1 MTEVIRG
8 NLYDYPRYYELIFGS
23 DWKAEF
29 DFLLACFEWFSPRPV
44 KRVFEP
50 ACGTGRL
57 LYRLAQRGYEVA
69 GNDLNPKAVAYCNR
83 RLEKHGL
90 PPTATV
96 GDMCDFKV
104 KRKFD
109 AAFNLINSFRHLPSE
124 DHARRHLK
132 CVAEALRTGGIYLL
146 GLHLTPKGRPRCTE
160 ESWSARRGHLAV
172 TSHMQS
178 LGLDRRARKERVKM
192 TFDVYTPTSHIQ
204 LADEMDFRIYTADQ
218 FRQLLKDVGRF
229 EVLETYDFT
238 YDIDSP
244 QPVTASTEDVVFI
257 LQKRS

>member
-1 MTEVIRG
+1 MTDVIHG

-29 DFLLACFEWFSPRPV
+29 DFLLDCFEWFSPRPV
-44 KRVFEP
+44 QRVFEP

-57 LYRLAQRGYEVA
+57 MFRLAQRGYEVA
-69 GNDLNPKAVAYCNR
+69 GNDLNPKAVDYCNAR
-83 RLEKHGL
+83 FARHGL
-90 PPTATV
+90 PPAATV
-96 GDMCDFKV
+96 GDMSDFRV

-124 DHARRHLK
+124 DHARRHLQ
-132 CVAEALRTGGIYLL
+132 CMADCLRTGGIYLL
-146 GLHLTPKGRPRCTE
+146 GLHLTPKGQPLCSE

-178 LGLDRRARKERVKM
+178 LSINRRTRKERVKM
-192 TFDVYTPTSHIQ
+192 TFDVYTPTSHLQ
-204 LADEMDFRIYTADQ
+204 LADEMDFRTYTAEQ
-218 FRQLLKDVGRF
+218 FAQLLDDVGRF

-238 YDIDSP
+238 YEVDSP
-244 QPVTASTEDVVFI
+244 LPVTAHTEDVVYI
-257 LQKRS
+257 LKKTA

>member
-44 KRVFEP
+44 QRVFEP

-83 RLEKHGL
+83 RFERHGL
-90 PPTATV
+90 LPAATV
-96 GDMCDFKV
+96 GDMCDFRV
-104 KRKFD
+104 KRKYD

-124 DHARRHLK
+124 DHARRHLQ
-132 CVAEALRTGGIYLL
+132 CVANCLRNGGIYLL
-146 GLHLTPKGRPRCTE
+146 GLHLTPKGRPLCTE

-192 TFDVYTPTSHIQ
+192 TFDVYTPTRHIQ
-204 LADEMDFRIYTADQ
+204 LADEMDFRIYTAEQ
-218 FRQLLKDVGRF
+218 FQQLLRDVGRF

-244 QPVTASTEDVVFI
+244 QPVNDKTEDVVFI

>member
-29 DFLLACFEWFSPRPV
+29 DFLLDCFERFSPRMV
-44 KRVFEP
+44 QRVFEP

-57 LYRLAQRGYEVA
+57 LFRLAQQGYDVA
-69 GNDLNPKAVAYCNR
+69 GNDLNPKAIAYCNQR
-83 RLEKHGL
+83 FERHGL
-90 PPTATV
+90 EPVATV
-96 GDMCDFKV
+96 GDMCNFRV

-124 DHARRHLK
+124 DHARRHLQ
-132 CVAEALRTGGIYLL
+132 CVADCLRVGGIYLL
-146 GLHLTPKGRPRCTE
+146 GLHLTPKGRPVCSE

-178 LGLDRRARKERVKM
+178 LSIDRRNRKERVKM
-192 TFDVYTPTSHIQ
+192 TFDVYTPTRHLQ
-204 LADEMDFRIYTADQ
+204 LADEMDFRVYTAPQ
-218 FRQLLKDVGRF
+218 FQQLLDDVGRF

-238 YDIDSP
+238 YDINAP
-244 QPVTASTEDVVFI
+244 MPVTSRTEDVVFI
-257 LQKRS
+257 LQKKS